1 MKRIILASLAGAVIA
16 FLWGFL
22 SWEFL
27 PWHQMNTF
35 KNDAAVAQTISEN
48 APEHGLYLLPRR
60 QESGPD
66 AKAITEGPFVY
77 AIVRPGELT
86 APWKLGRHLVI
97 SFCIQLIGALI
108 IALAIHRIRA
118 TRYISRASV
127 GPAMGLFAGVVM
139 TLPYWNWF
147 ELPDSH
153 SLSQVLD
160 PFIAWTLAGLVIATI
175 IKPPRARRIFS

>member
-1 MKRIILASLAGAVIA
+1 MKRFILATFAGAVIA
-16 FLWGFL
+16 FFWGYI

-27 PWHQMNTF
+27 PWHPMDTF
-35 KNDAAVAQTISEN
+35 KNDAAVSQTISDN
-48 APEHGLYLLPRR
+48 APAHGLYILPRH

-66 AKAITEGPFVY
+66 AEAITEGPFVY
-77 AIVRPGELT
+77 AIVRPGKLT
-86 APWKLGRHLVI
+86 PPWEFGRHMII
-97 SFCIQLIGALI
+97 SFCIQLIGAFI
-108 IALAIHRIRA
+108 ITLAIHRIRA

-153 SLSQVLD
+153 TLAQVLD
-160 PFIAWTLAGLVIATI
+160 PFIAWTLAGLVIAAI
-175 IKPPRARRIFS
+175 ITPPRARRIFS